1 MVSAG
6 HGPLCLYRFD
16 RVHGDPVKG
25 HFAGIDELVP
35 YAAGYLHRVPSLHR
49 VLLAAAHKNAGA
61 PRDECLVL
69 PFVDVVWAGFPRSVF
84 HVQHDVGRNS
94 VSRAKQGVS
103 TPTFVANYRFHE

>member
-1 MVSAG
+1 
-6 HGPLCLYRFD
+6 
-16 RVHGDPVKG
+16 
-25 HFAGIDELVP
+25 
-35 YAAGYLHRVPSLHR
+35 
-49 VLLAAAHKNAGA
+49 
-61 PRDECLVL
+61 VL